1 MSVSV
6 PRYHVTLALGELVFV
21 RILTHCGECRS
32 NLASH
37 ASASKQS
44 AHPHMWP
51 QESTSLADVCKAITR
66 RPVPAE
72 ARTTQSITTNWTRA
86 PAWSAR
92 VVHHGMLEF
101 NGAQRTQ
108 ARA

>member
-1 MSVSV
+1 M
-6 PRYHVTLALGELVFV
+6 
-21 RILTHCGECRS
+21 
-32 NLASH
+32 ASR
-37 ASASKQS
+37 ASASKHS
-44 AHPHMWP
+44 AHRHMSP
-51 QESTSLADVCKAITR
+51 GEIASLVDVCKAITR